1 MRRSALAILAA
12 SAALLGAAPAFA
24 QPLDELTVTGQLR
37 DDRAQSLSET
47 VSYADLD
54 LSRYA
59 DRQELLLRVNNT
71 ARRLCVRLNQDYPSA
86 ANLGRSCQDY
96 AVRGAMGQVRQAFA
110 DAASPAYVDAYGA
123 PVSATVPDRG
133 PYPYP
138 YDN

>member
-12 SAALLGAAPAFA
+12 SAALIGAAPAFA
-24 QPLDELTVTGQLR
+24 QPVDELTVTGQLR
-37 DDRAQSLSET
+37 GDRAQSLSET

-54 LSRYA
+54 LTRYA

-71 ARRLCVRLNQDYPSA
+71 ARRLCTRLNQDYPSA

-96 AVRGAMGQVRQAFA
+96 AVRGAMGQVHQAFA

-123 PVSATVPDRG
+123 PVSATVRDPG
-133 PYPYP
+133 AYPYP

>member
-12 SAALLGAAPAFA
+12 SAALIGAAPAFA
-24 QPLDELTVTGQLR
+24 QPVDELTVTGQLR
-37 DDRAQSLSET
+37 DYRAQSLSET

-71 ARRLCVRLNQDYPSA
+71 ARRLCTRLNQDSPSP
-86 ANLGRSCQDY
+86 ANLGKSCQDY

-110 DAASPAYVDAYGA
+110 DAASPAYADAYGA
-123 PVSATVPDRG
+123 PVSATVRDPG
-133 PYPYP
+133 AYPYP
-138 YDN
+138 YED